1 MSEVPSIINYSR
13 PLDEAEAPKPLP
25 KGKYRGVIREVKVKT
40 SAKGNT
46 YPEILFF
53 IGPDQYPADY
63 TEGNPQGMTLA
74 HRRLSLEDNP
84 NARWSMRQFCETI
97 GAPLGG
103 QLNLDDWL
111 HREALLEVDHEEYE
125 GQQRPVIRR
134 VLAA

>member
-1 MSEVPSIINYSR
+1 MSDVPSIINYSR

-25 KGKYRGVIREVKVKT
+25 KGRYKAVIKEVRPKVSKT
-40 SAKGNT
+40 GNN
-46 YPEILFF
+46 YPEVLFF

-63 TEGNPQGMTLA
+63 TDGNPAGVTLA

-84 NARWSMRQFCETI
+84 NARWQMRQFCEAI

-103 QLNLDDWL
+103 QLNLDEWN
-111 HREALLEVDHEEYE
+111 HREAIVEVDHEDFE
-125 GQQRPVIRR
+125 GTTRPVIRR